1 MAGRQDT
8 IYSHEYPLKTA
19 ANFISD
25 HPRYNLFNNNCQHL
39 AETLVR
45 ELCNGKVI
53 SQQNLGVETKMLS
66 TKLSS
71 TLLMKMHLDADALRE
86 LKSEIKS
93 AGDRLI
99 TEKGSKV
106 VP

>member
-1 MAGRQDT
+1 
-8 IYSHEYPLKTA
+8 
-19 ANFISD
+19 
-25 HPRYNLFNNNCQHL
+25 
-39 AETLVR
+39 
-45 ELCNGKVI
+45 
-53 SQQNLGVETKMLS
+53 MLS